1 VLGTLKGLTLD
12 VTVANDIRGKV
23 TVQFD
28 RDAAKLRTGAKP
40 LMIAILNAA
49 GMRMDDVRE
58 WAFVTSGT
66 QVKAEGKLSRE
77 TLRRLL
83 STVQSPIPAATTA
96 QKPAGGDP
104 KAPADPAVASQRY
117 YKAICASLDQL
128 RAGASPGDTAVWIR
142 NTARRIDQL
151 PILNVDPALVE
162 WGAMVGMK
170 LKQGAAVMGVSQTQI
185 NSRVAG
191 VMDPSYGD
199 SSYDNNGYYVSNYD
213 SVGAENARRQRRQ
226 VALEQR
232 GQAQNQALTIVNAIA
247 ETRPKIRAEM
257 VAKYKVEF

>member
-1 VLGTLKGLTLD
+1 V
-12 VTVANDIRGKV
+12 
-23 TVQFD
+23 
-28 RDAAKLRTGAKP
+28 
-40 LMIAILNAA
+40 
-49 GMRMDDVRE
+49 
-58 WAFVTSGT
+58 
-66 QVKAEGKLSRE
+66 
-77 TLRRLL
+77 
-83 STVQSPIPAATTA
+83 
-96 QKPAGGDP
+96 
-104 KAPADPAVASQRY
+104 VASQRY
-117 YKAICASLDQL
+117 YKSICTMLDGLHAS
-128 RAGASPGDTAVWIR
+128 ASAQDMAVWVR
-142 NTARRIDQL
+142 NTSRRIDQL